1 MKQLK
6 KEFLNSKIQNGGRR
20 KSLIAMA
27 SYSTEQ
33 LKIIVNCV
41 NKIAKN
47 NSIVGVCLYG
57 SKVAGYSRPN
67 SDFDIIVVLENY
79 SFIVKYVYLE
89 ESEVEISALVV
100 DRESLEKDARAA
112 FLGEFVIGRL
122 LHIYDAIVNPEFFK
136 RIETI
141 YKKRVIIEEIF
152 DIVRS
157 ANILSTEISFPL
169 DFIMF
174 SKIKKRC
181 LLYPNALYSYYKIY
195 NCENGGKNVDFA
207 LDGYQRALK
216 EIINEDKDLLDKSPS
231 GDSFQISEKRIL
243 VNKNGRIA
251 SLKLGKKLQD
261 LGSYLVHVYAGRV
274 TFRYAV
280 KEAQLKIHRQK
291 KQQLNLPMFM
301 SSPKQSYWKLP
312 EGLLIFNSKNWL
324 DLIAKNVNFMRYSIS
339 NKHRLGKVDSRT
351 VRFTLTN
358 LDDNSNKVMVLREY
372 SKTKGI
378 KWAALSL
385 WTSQVKRFKLDSL
398 FRLGNEYKAL
408 RYIRNLG
415 LNTPTIESVILGKRL
430 LVTEFIKGN
439 LLEDVIKNSLNED
452 YEHNNINWIKIAGE
466 QIARIHN
473 DKSTLGNIKPKNLI
487 IRGNLL
493 YFTNVDQFGFHSGD
507 PIWDIVQF
515 LCRGL
520 KQTSNSVVASKV
532 VREFLLGYS
541 NEITVE
547 HIKKLSRS
555 KRYIESF
562 YPLISPVVARAI
574 KKEIRELTC

>member
-1 MKQLK
+1 M
-6 KEFLNSKIQNGGRR
+6 S
-20 KSLIAMA
+20 
-27 SYSTEQ
+27 SYSAEQ
-33 LKIIVNCV
+33 LKIIGNCV
-41 NKIAKN
+41 SKIAKN
-47 NSIVGVCLYG
+47 NRIVGVCIYG

-79 SFIVKYVYLE
+79 SFVVKYVYLK
-89 ESEVEISALVV
+89 ESKIEISALIV
-100 DRESLEKDARAA
+100 DRESLEKDARTA

-136 RIETI
+136 RVETI
-141 YKKRVIIEEIF
+141 YKRRVILEEIF

-169 DFIMF
+169 EFIMF
-174 SKIKKRC
+174 SKIKKRSI
-181 LLYPNALYSYYKIY
+181 LYPNALYSYYKIY
-195 NCENGGKNVDFA
+195 NCENADRNVSFA
-207 LDGYQRALK
+207 LDGYQTALN
-216 EIINEDKDLLDKSPS
+216 EIQREDRELLDKSSS
-231 GDSFQISEKRIL
+231 GGLLQISEKRIL
-243 VNKNGRIA
+243 INKNGRIA

-261 LGSYLVHVYAGRV
+261 FSSYLVHVYAGRV

-280 KEAQLKIHRQK
+280 KEAQSKIHRQK

-312 EGLLIFNSKNWL
+312 EGILIFDSKNWL
-324 DLIAKNVNFMRYSIS
+324 DLIAKKVHFQRYSIS
-339 NKHRLGKVDSRT
+339 NKHRLGKIDSRT
-351 VRFTLTN
+351 IRFALTN
-358 LDDNSNKVMVLREY
+358 LDDNTEKMIVVKDY
-372 SKTKGI
+372 AKTKGV
-378 KWAALSL
+378 KWAALSI
-385 WTSQVKRFKLDSL
+385 WTSQVKRLRVDPL
-398 FRLGNEYKAL
+398 LRLGNEYKAL
-408 RYIRNLG
+408 RYLRNLG
-415 LNTPTIESVILGKRL
+415 LNTPAIESVILGKRM

-439 LLEDVIKNSLNED
+439 SLADAIKYCLNED
-452 YEHNNINWIKIAGE
+452 GEYNNTNWIKIAGE

-493 YFTNVDQFGFHSGD
+493 YFTNVDQFGFQSGD

-520 KQTSNSVVASKV
+520 KQTGNSVVAKKV
-532 VREFLLGYS
+532 VKEFLLGYS
-541 NEITVE
+541 NEITTE

-562 YPLISPVVARAI
+562 YPLISPVVARSI
-574 KKEIRELTC
+574 KKETKELAS

>member
-1 MKQLK
+1 M
-6 KEFLNSKIQNGGRR
+6 SI
-20 KSLIAMA
+20 
-27 SYSTEQ
+27 YSAEQ
-33 LKIIVNCV
+33 LKIIGDCV
-41 NKIAKN
+41 SKIAKN
-47 NSIVGVCLYG
+47 NRIVGVCIYG

-79 SFIVKYVYLE
+79 SFVVKYVYLK
-89 ESEVEISALVV
+89 ESKIEISALIV
-100 DRESLEKDARAA
+100 DRESLEKDARTA

-136 RIETI
+136 RVETI
-141 YKKRVIIEEIF
+141 YKRRVILEEIF

-169 DFIMF
+169 EFIMF
-174 SKIKKRC
+174 SKIKKRSI
-181 LLYPNALYSYYKIY
+181 LYPNALYSYYKIY
-195 NCENGGKNVDFA
+195 NCENADRNVSFA
-207 LDGYQRALK
+207 LDGYQRALN
-216 EIINEDKDLLDKSPS
+216 EIQREDRELLDKSS
-231 GDSFQISEKRIL
+231 IGGLLQISEKRIL
-243 VNKNGRIA
+243 INKNGRIA

-261 LGSYLVHVYAGRV
+261 FSSYLVHAYAGRV

-280 KEAQLKIHRQK
+280 KEAQSKIHRQK

-312 EGLLIFNSKNWL
+312 EGILIFDNKNWL
-324 DLIAKNVNFMRYSIS
+324 DLIAKKVHFQRYSIS
-339 NKHRLGKVDSRT
+339 NKHRLGKIDSRT
-351 VRFTLTN
+351 IRFALTN
-358 LDDNSNKVMVLREY
+358 LDDNTEKMIVVKDY
-372 SKTKGI
+372 AKTKGV
-378 KWAALSL
+378 KWAALSI
-385 WTSQVKRFKLDSL
+385 WTSQVKRLRVDPL

-408 RYIRNLG
+408 RYLRNLG
-415 LNTPTIESVILGKRL
+415 LNTPAIESVILGKRM

-439 LLEDVIKNSLNED
+439 SLADAIKYCLNED
-452 YEHNNINWIKIAGE
+452 GEYNNTNWIKIAGE

-493 YFTNVDQFGFHSGD
+493 YFTNVDQFGFQSGD

-520 KQTSNSVVASKV
+520 KQTGNSVVAKKV
-532 VREFLLGYS
+532 VKEFFLGYS
-541 NEITVE
+541 NEITTE

-562 YPLISPVVARAI
+562 YPLISPVVARSI
-574 KKEIRELTC
+574 KKETRELAS

>member
-1 MKQLK
+1 M
-6 KEFLNSKIQNGGRR
+6 S
-20 KSLIAMA
+20 
-27 SYSTEQ
+27 SYSAEQ
-33 LKIIVNCV
+33 LKIIGNCV
-41 NKIAKN
+41 SKIAKN
-47 NSIVGVCLYG
+47 NRIVGVCIYG

-79 SFIVKYVYLE
+79 SFVVKYVYLK
-89 ESEVEISALVV
+89 ESKIEISALIV
-100 DRESLEKDARAA
+100 DRESLEKDARTA

-136 RIETI
+136 RVETI
-141 YKKRVIIEEIF
+141 YKRRVILEEIF

-169 DFIMF
+169 EFIMF
-174 SKIKKRC
+174 SKIKKRSI
-181 LLYPNALYSYYKIY
+181 LYPNALYSYYKIY
-195 NCENGGKNVDFA
+195 NCENADRNVSFA
-207 LDGYQRALK
+207 LDGYQTALN
-216 EIINEDKDLLDKSPS
+216 EIQREDRELLDKISS
-231 GDSFQISEKRIL
+231 GGLLQISEKRIL
-243 VNKNGRIA
+243 INKNGRIA

-261 LGSYLVHVYAGRV
+261 FSSYLVHAYAGRV

-280 KEAQLKIHRQK
+280 KEAQSKIHRQK

-312 EGLLIFNSKNWL
+312 EGILIFDSKNWL
-324 DLIAKNVNFMRYSIS
+324 DLIAKKVHFQRYSIS
-339 NKHRLGKVDSRT
+339 NKHRLGKIDSRT
-351 VRFTLTN
+351 IRFALTN
-358 LDDNSNKVMVLREY
+358 LDDNTEKMIVVKDY
-372 SKTKGI
+372 AKTKGV
-378 KWAALSL
+378 KWAALSI
-385 WTSQVKRFKLDSL
+385 WTSQVKRLRVDPL
-398 FRLGNEYKAL
+398 LRLGNEYKAL
-408 RYIRNLG
+408 RYLRNLG
-415 LNTPTIESVILGKRL
+415 LNTPAIESVILGKRM

-439 LLEDVIKNSLNED
+439 SLADAIKYCLNEEGE
-452 YEHNNINWIKIAGE
+452 YNNTNWIKIAGE

-493 YFTNVDQFGFHSGD
+493 YFTNVDQFGFQSGD

-520 KQTSNSVVASKV
+520 KQTGNSVVAKKV
-532 VREFLLGYS
+532 VKEFLLGYS
-541 NEITVE
+541 NEITTE

-562 YPLISPVVARAI
+562 YPLISPVVARSI
-574 KKEIRELTC
+574 KKETKELAS

>member
-1 MKQLK
+1 M
-6 KEFLNSKIQNGGRR
+6 S
-20 KSLIAMA
+20 
-27 SYSTEQ
+27 SYSAEQ
-33 LKIIVNCV
+33 LKIIGNCV
-41 NKIAKN
+41 SKIAKN
-47 NSIVGVCLYG
+47 NRIVGVCIYG

-79 SFIVKYVYLE
+79 SFVVKYVYLK
-89 ESEVEISALVV
+89 ESKIEISALIV
-100 DRESLEKDARAA
+100 DRESLEKDARTA

-136 RIETI
+136 RVETI
-141 YKKRVIIEEIF
+141 YKRRVILEEIF

-169 DFIMF
+169 EFIMF
-174 SKIKKRC
+174 SKIKKRSI
-181 LLYPNALYSYYKIY
+181 LYPNALYSYYKIY
-195 NCENGGKNVDFA
+195 NCENADRNVSFA
-207 LDGYQRALK
+207 LDGYQRALN
-216 EIINEDKDLLDKSPS
+216 EILREDRELLDKSSS
-231 GDSFQISEKRIL
+231 GGLLQISEKRIL
-243 VNKNGRIA
+243 INKNGRIA

-261 LGSYLVHVYAGRV
+261 FSSYLVHAYAGRV

-280 KEAQLKIHRQK
+280 KEAQSKIHRQK

-312 EGLLIFNSKNWL
+312 EGILIFDSKNWL
-324 DLIAKNVNFMRYSIS
+324 DLIAKKVHFQRYSIS
-339 NKHRLGKVDSRT
+339 NKHRLGKIDSRT
-351 VRFTLTN
+351 IRFALTN
-358 LDDNSNKVMVLREY
+358 LDDNTEKIIVVKDY
-372 SKTKGI
+372 AKTKGV
-378 KWAALSL
+378 KWAALSI
-385 WTSQVKRFKLDSL
+385 WTSQVKRLRVDPL

-408 RYIRNLG
+408 RYLRNLG
-415 LNTPTIESVILGKRL
+415 LNTPAIESVILGKRM

-439 LLEDVIKNSLNED
+439 SLADAIKYCLNED
-452 YEHNNINWIKIAGE
+452 GEYNNTNWIKIAGE

-493 YFTNVDQFGFHSGD
+493 YFTNVDQFGFQSGD

-520 KQTSNSVVASKV
+520 KQTGNSVVAKKV
-532 VREFLLGYS
+532 VKEFLLGYS
-541 NEITVE
+541 NEITTE

-555 KRYIESF
+555 KRYVESF
-562 YPLISPVVARAI
+562 YPLISPVVARSI
-574 KKEIRELTC
+574 KREIGELAS

>member
-1 MKQLK
+1 M
-6 KEFLNSKIQNGGRR
+6 S
-20 KSLIAMA
+20 
-27 SYSTEQ
+27 SYSAEQ
-33 LKIIVNCV
+33 LKIIGNCV
-41 NKIAKN
+41 SKIAKN
-47 NSIVGVCLYG
+47 NRIVGVCIYG

-79 SFIVKYVYLE
+79 SFVVKYVYLK
-89 ESEVEISALVV
+89 ESKIEISALIV
-100 DRESLEKDARAA
+100 DRESLEKDARTA

-136 RIETI
+136 RVETI
-141 YKKRVIIEEIF
+141 YKRRVILEEIF

-169 DFIMF
+169 EFIMF
-174 SKIKKRC
+174 SKIKKRSI
-181 LLYPNALYSYYKIY
+181 LYPNALYSYYKIY
-195 NCENGGKNVDFA
+195 NCENADRNVSFA
-207 LDGYQRALK
+207 LDGYQRALN
-216 EIINEDKDLLDKSPS
+216 EIQREDRELLDKSSS
-231 GDSFQISEKRIL
+231 GGLLQISEKRIL
-243 VNKNGRIA
+243 INKNGRIA

-261 LGSYLVHVYAGRV
+261 FSSYLVHAYAGRV

-280 KEAQLKIHRQK
+280 KEAQSKIHRQK

-312 EGLLIFNSKNWL
+312 EGILIFDSKNWL
-324 DLIAKNVNFMRYSIS
+324 DLIAKKVHFQRYSIS
-339 NKHRLGKVDSRT
+339 NKHRLGKIDSRT
-351 VRFTLTN
+351 IRFALTN
-358 LDDNSNKVMVLREY
+358 LDDNTEKMIVVKDY
-372 SKTKGI
+372 AKTKGV
-378 KWAALSL
+378 KWAALSI
-385 WTSQVKRFKLDSL
+385 WTSQVKRLRVDPL

-408 RYIRNLG
+408 RYLRNLG
-415 LNTPTIESVILGKRL
+415 LNTPAIESVILGKRM

-439 LLEDVIKNSLNED
+439 SLADAIKYCLNED
-452 YEHNNINWIKIAGE
+452 GEYNNTNWIKIAGE

-493 YFTNVDQFGFHSGD
+493 YFTNVDQFGFQSGD

-520 KQTSNSVVASKV
+520 KQTGNSVVAKKV
-532 VREFLLGYS
+532 VKEFLLGYS
-541 NEITVE
+541 NEITTE

-555 KRYIESF
+555 KRYVESF
-562 YPLISPVVARAI
+562 YPLISPVVARSI
-574 KKEIRELTC
+574 KKETRELAS

>member
-1 MKQLK
+1 M
-6 KEFLNSKIQNGGRR
+6 S
-20 KSLIAMA
+20 
-27 SYSTEQ
+27 SYSAEQ
-33 LKIIVNCV
+33 LKIIGNCV
-41 NKIAKN
+41 SKIAKN
-47 NSIVGVCLYG
+47 NRIVGVCIYG

-79 SFIVKYVYLE
+79 SFVVKYVYLK
-89 ESEVEISALVV
+89 ESKIEISALIV
-100 DRESLEKDARAA
+100 DRESLEKDARTA

-136 RIETI
+136 RVETI
-141 YKKRVIIEEIF
+141 YKRRVILEEIF

-169 DFIMF
+169 EFIMF
-174 SKIKKRC
+174 SKIKKRSI
-181 LLYPNALYSYYKIY
+181 LYPNAFYSYYKIY
-195 NCENGGKNVDFA
+195 NCENADRNVSFA
-207 LDGYQRALK
+207 LDGYQRALN
-216 EIINEDKDLLDKSPS
+216 EIQREDRELLDKSSS
-231 GDSFQISEKRIL
+231 GGLLQISEKRIL
-243 VNKNGRIA
+243 INKNGRIA

-261 LGSYLVHVYAGRV
+261 FSSYLVHAYAGRV

-280 KEAQLKIHRQK
+280 KEAQSKIHRQK

-312 EGLLIFNSKNWL
+312 EGILIFDSKNWL
-324 DLIAKNVNFMRYSIS
+324 DLIAKKVHFQRYSIS
-339 NKHRLGKVDSRT
+339 NKHRLGKIDSRT
-351 VRFTLTN
+351 IRFALTN
-358 LDDNSNKVMVLREY
+358 LDDNTEKIIVVKDY
-372 SKTKGI
+372 AKTKGV
-378 KWAALSL
+378 KWAALSI
-385 WTSQVKRFKLDSL
+385 WTSQVKRLRVDPL

-408 RYIRNLG
+408 RYLRNLG
-415 LNTPTIESVILGKRL
+415 LNTPAIESVILGKRM

-439 LLEDVIKNSLNED
+439 SIADAIKYCLNED
-452 YEHNNINWIKIAGE
+452 GEYNNTNWIKIAGE

-493 YFTNVDQFGFHSGD
+493 YFTNVDQFGFQSGD

-520 KQTSNSVVASKV
+520 KQTGNSVVAKKV
-532 VREFLLGYS
+532 VKEFLLGYS
-541 NEITVE
+541 NEITTE

-555 KRYIESF
+555 KRYVESF
-562 YPLISPVVARAI
+562 YPLISPVVARSI
-574 KKEIRELTC
+574 KREIGELAS